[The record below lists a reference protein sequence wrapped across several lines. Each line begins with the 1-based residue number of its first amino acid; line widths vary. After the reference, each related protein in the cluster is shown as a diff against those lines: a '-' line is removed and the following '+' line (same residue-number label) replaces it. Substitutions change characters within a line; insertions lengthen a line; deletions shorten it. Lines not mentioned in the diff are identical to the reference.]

1 LGQEQGTELDLDV
14 RLPEIITAL
23 KNEIR
28 SLHTWV
34 TTGMN
39 DLTDIE
45 LMPTNS
51 VESAA
56 MGVDIIGVLESHGTW

>member
-1 LGQEQGTELDLDV
+1 MDNCLRSVT
-14 RLPEIITAL
+14 L

-28 SLHTWV
+28 SLCTWI
-34 TTGMN
+34 TSMN

-45 LMPTNS
+45 LRPTNII
-51 VESAA
+51 ESAA